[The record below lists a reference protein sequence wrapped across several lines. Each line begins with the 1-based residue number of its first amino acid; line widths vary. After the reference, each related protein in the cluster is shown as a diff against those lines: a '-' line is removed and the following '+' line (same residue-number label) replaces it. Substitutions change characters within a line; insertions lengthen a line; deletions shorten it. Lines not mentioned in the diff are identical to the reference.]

1 MNRQWFIHS
10 LNSKKEH
17 LITDFMNQN
26 DPNQKPLEIELSDA
40 EANGTYSNLA
50 MITHSPSEFVLDF
63 IAVMPGVPKARVV
76 KRLIL
81 TPDHAKRLMVALQD
95 NVRKYEEQFS
105 KINANDRPE
114 FPMNFRGPIPE
125 A

>member
-1 MNRQWFIHS
+1 MKQ
-10 LNSKKEH
+10 
-17 LITDFMNQN
+17 
-26 DPNQKPLEIELSDA
+26 DPNQKQLEIELTDQ
-40 EANGTYSNLA
+40 EANGTYANLA

-81 TPDHAKRLMVALQD
+81 TPDHAKRLMNALQD
-95 NVRKYEEQFS
+95 NVRKYEDQFGA
-105 KINANDRPE
+105 INAKDRPE